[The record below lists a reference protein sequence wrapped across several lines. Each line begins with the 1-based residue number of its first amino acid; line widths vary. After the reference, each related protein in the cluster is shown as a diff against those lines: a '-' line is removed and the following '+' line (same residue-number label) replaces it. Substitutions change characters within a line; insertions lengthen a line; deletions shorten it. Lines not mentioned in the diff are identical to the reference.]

1 MHSTHNI
8 HTHALLVFS
17 VYQRGSFTFVQGKVL
32 KMLFRDWLV
41 VTAAAKINQ
50 FIRPPSEF
58 TGHTSEINN

>member
-1 MHSTHNI
+1 MHSARSI
-8 HTHALLVFS
+8 HTHALFVFS

-32 KMLFRDWLV
+32 KTLFRVWLV

-58 TGHTSEINN
+58 TGPTSENNN